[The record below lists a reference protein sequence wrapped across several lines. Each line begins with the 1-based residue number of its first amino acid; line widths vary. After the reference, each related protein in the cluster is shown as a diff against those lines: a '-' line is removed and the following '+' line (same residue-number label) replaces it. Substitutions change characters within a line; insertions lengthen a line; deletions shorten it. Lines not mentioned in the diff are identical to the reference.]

1 MNKPWKIMSLVIL
14 GLLVL
19 NAAFL
24 YWWTQRSED
33 SGAATTSS
41 GSTDRKILFY
51 RHPMQPS
58 ITSKVPAKDEMGMD
72 YIPVYEGDEDNV
84 NTSTVDGR
92 ASFPLSPENQQ
103 KIGITTTV
111 VTRLPLTREIR
122 ATGRVAYDPEL
133 FAAIEEYRQ
142 ALLARQQLKSSSY
155 QGFVDQSAALV
166 KSSETRLK
174 LLGLTD
180 AQIQQIARGGSQA
193 MNLILPKGKVWIYAE
208 VFEYE
213 VTGLKAGQRIEAE
226 APSIPGE
233 VFQGKISS
241 ISPVLNAPTRTIRV
255 RAEVPDPKGLL
266 RPDTYLNVR
275 ILTDIGERLAI
286 PDNSIL
292 FSNNQ
297 AYVFVKDAGERFH
310 PRAVQLGA
318 KVRGFYEVKEGLESG
333 EVVVTGAN
341 FLLDS
346 ESRLQAVIQDK
357 QAAPAAEHEHEHE
370 HPAPGNPAT
379 EHEHQQPSQAAPG
392 HEHHTTSPTTQDHQH
407 HSAPEP
413 AHGDHP

>member
-1 MNKPWKIMSLVIL
+1 MNKNWKILIIVVL
-14 GLLVL
+14 GLVGL

-24 YWWTQRSED
+24 YWWTKRTGD
-33 SGAATTSS
+33 ATTSS
-41 GSTDRKILFY
+41 RSLGPPEKKILFY

-72 YIPVYEGDEDNV
+72 YIPVYEGDEDNT
-84 NTSTVDGR
+84 NTSTVEGR
-92 ASFPLSPENQQ
+92 ASFPLNLESQQ
-103 KIGITTTV
+103 KIGVTTTV
-111 VTRLPLTREIR
+111 VSRQPMAREIR

-142 ALLARQQLKSSSY
+142 AVLARQQLKNSSY
-155 QGFVDQSAALV
+155 QGFVEQSAALV

-180 AQIQQIARGGSQA
+180 AQIKQLARGGSQA

-213 VTGLKAGQRIEAE
+213 VTGLKAGQNIEAE

-233 VFQGKISS
+233 VFKGTIAS

-275 ILTDIGERLAI
+275 ILGDLGEKLAV
-286 PDNSIL
+286 PDTAVL
-292 FSNNQ
+292 FSNSQ
-297 AYVFVKDAGERFH
+297 AFVFVKDAGERFH

-318 KVRGFYEVKEGLESG
+318 KVKDYYEVKEGLEEG

-346 ESRLQAVIQDK
+346 ESRLQSVILDK
-357 QAAPAAEHEHEHE
+357 EQPPAPEHDLQQKTEPEAPA
-370 HPAPGNPAT
+370 
-379 EHEHQQPSQAAPG
+379 
-392 HEHHTTSPTTQDHQH
+392 HQH
-407 HSAPEP
+407 THEP

>member
-1 MNKPWKIMSLVIL
+1 MNKTWKILALVIV
-14 GLLVL
+14 GLLGL

-24 YWWTQRSED
+24 YWWTQRNQESV
-33 SGAATTSS
+33 TTAS
-41 GSTDRKILFY
+41 GSASSERKILFY

-84 NTSTVDGR
+84 NASTVEGR
-92 ASFPLSPENQQ
+92 ASFPLSPESQQ
-103 KIGITTTV
+103 KIGMTTTV
-111 VTRLPLTREIR
+111 VTRQALTREIR

-142 ALLARQQLKSSSY
+142 ALLARQQLKNSSY

-213 VTGLKAGQRIEAE
+213 VTGLKVGQKIEAE

-233 VFQGKISS
+233 VFKGAISS

-275 ILTDIGERLAI
+275 ILTALGETLAV
-286 PDNSIL
+286 PDNAVL

-310 PRAVQLGA
+310 PRAVQLGS
-318 KVRGFYEVKEGLESG
+318 KVRGFYEVKEGLEAG
-333 EVVVTGAN
+333 EVVVTSAN

-346 ESRLQAVIQDK
+346 ESRLQAVIQD
-357 QAAPAAEHEHEHE
+357 QEAAPAAEHEHHAPASPDTGHDQHE
-370 HPAPGNPAT
+370 PTPAT
-379 EHEHQQPSQAAPG
+379 G
-392 HEHHTTSPTTQDHQH
+392 HEHHATPPPTQDHQH

>member
-1 MNKPWKIMSLVIL
+1 MNKNWKALIVVVI
-14 GLLVL
+14 GLLAV

-24 YWWTQRSED
+24 FWWTQRTER
-33 SGAATTSS
+33 AAMTETAAAPKEK
-41 GSTDRKILFY
+41 KILFY

-58 ITSKVPAKDEMGMD
+58 ITSKVPSKDEMGMD

-84 NTSTVDGR
+84 NTSNVSGR
-92 ASFPLSPENQQ
+92 ASFPLSPENQET
-103 KIGITTTV
+103 IGVTTATV
-111 VTRLPLTREIR
+111 SRQSMSREIR

-142 ALLARQQLKSSSY
+142 ALLARQQLKNSSY
-155 QGFVDQSAALV
+155 AGFVEQSAALV

-180 AQIQQIARGGSQA
+180 EQIQQLARGGSQA
-193 MNLILPKGKVWIYAE
+193 MNLILPQGKVWIYAE

-213 VTGLKAGQRIEAE
+213 VTGLKAGQKIEAE

-233 VFQGKISS
+233 VFKGTISS

-275 ILTDIGERLAI
+275 IMTSLGEQLAV
-286 PDNSIL
+286 PDSAVL

-310 PRAVQLGA
+310 PRAVKLGS
-318 KVRGFYEVKEGLESG
+318 KVQSFYEVKEGLEEG
-333 EVVVTGAN
+333 EVVVTSAN

-346 ESRLQAVIQDK
+346 ESRLQAVIQQK
-357 QAAPAAEHEHEHE
+357 SEAAPEAEKKPPEPPH
-370 HPAPGNPAT
+370 
-379 EHEHQQPSQAAPG
+379 
-392 HEHHTTSPTTQDHQH
+392 DHQ
-407 HSAPEP
+407 
-413 AHGDHP
+413 HGDHP

>member
-1 MNKPWKIMSLVIL
+1 MTRNWKLLTVVIL
-14 GLLVL
+14 SLLAA

-24 YWWTQRSED
+24 YWWTQ
-33 SGAATTSS
+33 GPQQTAASDTAAAPKEK
-41 GSTDRKILFY
+41 KILFY

-58 ITSKVPAKDEMGMD
+58 ITSKVPSKDEMGMD

-84 NTSTVDGR
+84 NSSTVAGR
-92 ASFPLSPENQQ
+92 ATFPLSAENQQ
-103 KIGITTTV
+103 TIGVTTATV
-111 VTRLPLTREIR
+111 SRRPMSREIR

-142 ALLARQQLKSSSY
+142 ALLARQQLKNSSY
-155 QGFVDQSAALV
+155 EGFVEQSSALV

-180 AQIQQIARGGSQA
+180 EQIRQVARGGSQA
-193 MNLILPKGKVWIYAE
+193 INLILPQGKVWIYAE

-213 VTGLKAGQRIEAE
+213 VTGLKPGQKIEAE

-233 VFQGKISS
+233 VFKGTISS

-275 ILTDIGERLAI
+275 ILTSLGEQLSV
-286 PDNSIL
+286 PDTAVL

-310 PRAVQLGA
+310 PRAVQLGS
-318 KVRGFYEVKEGLESG
+318 KVKAFYEVKEGLEEG

-346 ESRLQAVIQDK
+346 ESRLQAVIQ
-357 QAAPAAEHEHEHE
+357 QQGETAPESEKK
-370 HPAPGNPAT
+370 P
-379 EHEHQQPSQAAPG
+379 
-392 HEHHTTSPTTQDHQH
+392 
-407 HSAPEP
+407 PEP
-413 AHGDHP
+413 AHDHQHGDHP

>member
-1 MNKPWKIMSLVIL
+1 MNKNWKILIVVTL
-14 GLLVL
+14 GLLGL

-24 YWWTQRSED
+24 YWWTQRSGPASSET
-33 SGAATTSS
+33 AASAPS
-41 GSTDRKILFY
+41 EKKILFY

-58 ITSKVPAKDEMGMD
+58 ITSKVPSKDEMGMD
-72 YIPVYEGDEDNV
+72 YIPVYEGDEG
-84 NTSTVDGR
+84 NTNSSTVEGR
-92 ASFPLSPENQQ
+92 ASFPLNVESQQ
-103 KIGITTTV
+103 KIGVTTTV
-111 VTRLPLTREIR
+111 VSRQPMSREIR

-142 ALLARQQLKSSSY
+142 AILARQQLKNSSY
-155 QGFVDQSAALV
+155 QGFVEQSAALV

-180 AQIQQIARGGSQA
+180 AQIKQLARGGSQA

-213 VTGLKAGQRIEAE
+213 VTGLKAGQKIEAE

-233 VFQGKISS
+233 VFKGTIAS
-241 ISPVLNAPTRTIRV
+241 ISPLLNAPTRTIRV

-275 ILTDIGERLAI
+275 ILTSLGEKIAV
-286 PDNSIL
+286 PDHAVL

-297 AYVFVKDAGERFH
+297 AYVFVKDAGENFH

-318 KVRGFYEVKEGLESG
+318 KVQGHYEVKEGLEAG
-333 EVVVTGAN
+333 EVVVTSAN

-346 ESRLQAVIQDK
+346 ESRLQSVILQK
-357 QAAPAAEHEHEHE
+357 EGAPEAPTTETPAAE
-370 HPAPGNPAT
+370 APAT
-379 EHEHQQPSQAAPG
+379 DQKPPEHHHEHQ
-392 HEHHTTSPTTQDHQH
+392 
-407 HSAPEP
+407 
-413 AHGDHP
+413 HGDQP

>member
-1 MNKPWKIMSLVIL
+1 MNRNWKALVLVIV
-14 GLLVL
+14 GLLVA

-24 YWWTQRSED
+24 YWWTQRTH
-33 SGAATTSS
+33 GTAATETASAPKE
-41 GSTDRKILFY
+41 RKILFY

-58 ITSKVPAKDEMGMD
+58 ITSKVPSKDEMGMD
-72 YIPVYEGDEDNV
+72 YIPVYEGDEDNA
-84 NTSTVDGR
+84 NSSTVEGR
-92 ASFPLSPENQQ
+92 ASFPLSPDNQQ
-103 KIGITTTV
+103 IIGVTTATV
-111 VTRLPLTREIR
+111 SRQPMSRDIR

-142 ALLARQQLKSSSY
+142 ALLAKQQLKNSSY
-155 QGFVDQSAALV
+155 EGFVEQSSALV

-180 AQIQQIARGGSQA
+180 EQIRQLARGGSQA
-193 MNLILPKGKVWIYAE
+193 INLILPQGKVWIYAE

-213 VTGLKAGQRIEAE
+213 VTGLKPGQKIEAE

-233 VFQGKISS
+233 VFRGTISS

-275 ILTDIGERLAI
+275 ILTSLGEQLAV
-286 PDNSIL
+286 PDTAVL

-318 KVRGFYEVKEGLESG
+318 KVKDYYEVKDGLEEG
-333 EVVVTGAN
+333 EVVVTAAN

-346 ESRLQAVIQDK
+346 ESRLQAVIQQK
-357 QAAPAAEHEHEHE
+357 GEAPPESEKKPPEAAHE
-370 HPAPGNPAT
+370 HP
-379 EHEHQQPSQAAPG
+379 
-392 HEHHTTSPTTQDHQH
+392 
-407 HSAPEP
+407 
-413 AHGDHP
+413 HGDQP